1 MSTTL
6 LTKVKRLQD
15 QLQRR
20 EDRYPGERTSCR
32 DIAKRLGQMVAA
44 EEARMKREEW
54 PRSKPLTEEDWR
66 RLGVTDLVR
75 LRDNEPHDAGNV
87 PLSIK
92 K

>member
-54 PRSKPLTEEDWR
+54 PRSKPLTGEEND
-66 RLGVTDLVR
+66 
-75 LRDNEPHDAGNV
+75 PDAYAEGRIPGTNW
-87 PLSIK
+87 SIF
-92 K
+92 